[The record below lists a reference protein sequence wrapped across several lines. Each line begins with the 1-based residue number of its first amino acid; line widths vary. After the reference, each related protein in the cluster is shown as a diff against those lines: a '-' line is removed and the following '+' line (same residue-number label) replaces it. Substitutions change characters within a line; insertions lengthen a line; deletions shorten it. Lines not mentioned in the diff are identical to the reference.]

1 MSMMK
6 SLARVAA
13 GVMLAKGIGTM
24 MQQQQG
30 RPGEGGMGQGGRT
43 SRSTGGGLLGELLG
57 GGRGGASSAGMGGG
71 LGGGLGGSLGGAL
84 GGAAAGGGLGG
95 ILGQVLGGRT
105 AANPG
110 TGRPY
115 GGQAGD
121 RTTGHADAGHSAGH
135 ATGHATGSASGGL
148 GGLIDGYM
156 RRAATSRGASASTGA
171 TTGASAGASTGA
183 SAGAG
188 GGLLGGLLGGAA
200 AGGMLGDL
208 LRGPARHGSQPQN
221 DRSFGELFND
231 SLATQDE
238 PEVAPTPEQNAVA
251 GLMLRAMLQA
261 AKSDGKIDD
270 AEKQRL
276 LSQIGDLDDEDR
288 QFIRDQMAAPVDAQA
303 LARDVPKGLETQV
316 YMMSLLAID
325 FDHEEEARYLRELAQ
340 ALGLQQDAVNDVHE
354 QVGVQNLN

>member
-30 RPGEGGMGQGGRT
+30 RPGEGGLGQGGRT

-57 GGRGGASSAGMGGG
+57 GGRGGASGAGMGAGMGGG
-71 LGGGLGGSLGGAL
+71 LGGGLGGAL

-121 RTTGHADAGHSAGH
+121 RTTGHADAGHTAGQ

-156 RRAATSRGASASTGA
+156 RRAATSRGAGASTGA
-171 TTGASAGASTGA
+171 TTGASTGA